1 MASPSDFARFQAGES
16 SCPRPDRSPGL
27 DPRSASAT
35 RHSPNAKRPT
45 AVIHSMTV
53 PPVWPASVARAPDWS
68 ALPPDPSAMR
78 RMMYATIRCRTPLAA
93 KPARAVYSNAVLSVA
108 LSTTP
113 LSIMRTS

>member
-1 MASPSDFARFQAGES
+1 M
-16 SCPRPDRSPGL
+16 
-27 DPRSASAT
+27 
-35 RHSPNAKRPT
+35 
-45 AVIHSMTV
+45 IHSMTV

-113 LSIMRTS
+113 PVDHAHLLNGWPRIPAF